1 MIKRSKKYLAVLLA
15 GAVALSNITG
25 SIQVSAKIITPEVQE
40 YEIYPV
46 PQHSEY
52 KETRFNIGDNV
63 NVIFES
69 GVDVYT
75 RNRLTE
81 ILKNHNI
88 TFQVSDEIV
97 GGKTN
102 VLIGI
107 NDSGELV
114 DNYFNEEVPHEEAF
128 FDEKTDAHLVY
139 SNDGVIGVLGEDAD
153 SAFYGVTT
161 LKHVFNQLD
170 NNEIKE
176 FRIDDYADVAYRGF
190 IEGYYGNPWSNE
202 DRADLMSYG
211 GDYKL
216 NQYIFAPK
224 DDPYHNSKWRELYPE
239 EKLEGIKEL
248 AAAGEAS
255 KTRYVYALHPF
266 MNNAIRF
273 DSDENYQNDLNIIK
287 AKFTQL
293 LEVGVRQFGILAD
306 DAGVPPQGPSSY
318 VRLLNDLTEW
328 LREQQETYP
337 DLKDDIIFCPNDYMG
352 SGSSQQL
359 REINK
364 VGDNVS
370 IVMTGGRIWGE
381 VSQDFATSF
390 KNNIAS
396 EGYEGRAPYFWINW
410 PCSDNS
416 KKHLIMGGNDTFLH
430 PGVEPESVKGIVLN
444 PMQQAEANKSAL
456 FAVAD
461 YSWNIWDNKDQA
473 DQNWQDSFKYM
484 DHGTAEE
491 TESSTALREIS
502 KHMIN
507 QNMDGRVTALQESV
521 ELAPKLNAF
530 KEKYESGV
538 SIKEDAEELIQEFTK
553 LKESAAYYK
562 ENPGNTRTR
571 DQIIYWLNCWEDTA
585 NAAIN
590 YLKSAISV
598 EEGNKD
604 EIWTYYSEA
613 QAAFEKSKTYGFHYV
628 DHTEYAEVGVQHIV
642 PFIKFMGESLSGI
655 VGSIVNPDK
664 LITTFITNRTDSPTG
679 NTSNVFDNNAAT
691 EIIYKS
697 PNIIE
702 EGTFV
707 GVKYNKKIKV
717 NNIEFLMGANSNLND
732 TMAKAKIQ
740 YTEDGETWVDLN
752 DEIYTL
758 PKELRIDNLDLE
770 VQGIR
775 LIATEAK
782 QNTWLGVRDISIN
795 KTVLKEEVYQ
805 VTASIS
811 ENVGIRGGSLN
822 NIVDGNEQ
830 SYVHLAK
837 NPYINPDR
845 DTTPADSWVQVDLG
859 EVKEI
864 GEIKFIQASGDKI
877 DEAELEYTVNGEDW
891 ISLGAYSKQTEITKN
906 CSGSGIRAKA
916 VRIRNKATTPRWWQ
930 VYEFTVKA
938 PSKLDNESPIN
949 TSVIK
954 TPEWSIYNNG
964 NEGNLTDGNDS
975 SSIWYVTHKPGDI
988 TRVGDYIGLDLGR
1001 VINVGKVH
1009 LVVGAGDGDKW
1020 TKYKLEYSTNNT
1032 DWTTFKE
1039 YDGIASGKD
1048 IIDEDFEGI
1057 EARYVRITNMKEE
1070 HKWVKFSEIKVEPCR
1085 SLPSTDYIY
1094 TNTNNEIKS
1103 VYSSE
1108 ELTKLVAKENITL
1121 NEGEYIGIKLD
1132 RIKDLKEID
1141 LEVSNMEGLTLQT
1154 SLNGVEWNNV
1164 TNESTLEDARYIRV
1178 ISDKTITFDL
1188 NKFEVTSNEVYEPS
1202 LVSAYAGTYGNNV
1215 AKLAFDGNLNT
1226 YAQFNAVP
1234 RKGNTIVYDLGQTI
1248 NVNNL
1253 KYLVLDTEKDHIRD
1267 AKIQLSLDGKEW
1279 TDAIIIGDG
1288 QQNTGDADVKPQDNG
1303 YIHGSLS
1310 NGKVP
1315 ISHAYM
1321 DSGEINVSAR
1331 YLRVEFTANYDH
1343 RWTVIN
1349 EFLINDGE
1357 YIPTVND
1364 PTFISDPIELK
1375 GFTPSNIIDGDLTTF
1390 YKPNTKDGEIQSGSL
1405 TYRLSENTDVKKI
1418 NIVQSGSS
1426 ISNAKVMVRT
1436 GYNEAGE
1443 AIWNQ
1448 IGTLNKSLNEI
1459 VNTKYDNIFEI
1470 KIEWKGTA
1478 PTIYELITLNDYEVP
1493 NVSDLEKLITSSNY
1507 AKEDYTSNSWNV
1519 YNDALELA
1527 KNIVE
1532 NLGGA
1537 SQEEVNNAKEN
1548 LINAITGL
1556 VNVSELN
1563 KVITKANDIINGNL
1577 QYTEETLNI
1586 LKEAIAKGT
1595 TVIENDAATTEEV
1608 NAAVELIEKSI
1619 DGLIEKEEE
1628 SNVANKHL
1636 QIAVEEAFKITDEEL
1651 SKVVPAVVEEFKAAL
1666 EEAQAILANKEAT
1679 QEEVN
1684 KSFDRL
1690 SKAMQMLSFEKGNKE
1705 YLIELVERIN
1715 SLNSNDYIV
1724 STWDK
1729 LQVVLLNVNNVIA
1742 DENAM
1747 EEEVS
1752 KTYNEL
1758 LRAFLELRLKPSK
1771 DKLQDLINKA
1781 DSLDSSKYTKES
1793 WSVLESNLKLAKAV
1807 VENENSTEK
1816 EISEVTKALE
1826 GAIDGLIIANAE
1838 NNNSNNGESNNDS
1851 NNNNGGNANNGNSNS
1866 NNSGK
1871 GNSNLP
1877 KTGGTSSVA
1886 VSLFGLLTVGIG
1898 SFLRR
1903 KNK

>member
-15 GAVALSNITG
+15 GAIALSNITG
-25 SIQVSAKIITPEVQE
+25 SIQVSAKIITPGVQE

-52 KETRFNIGDNV
+52 KESSFSVGDNV

-69 GVDVYT
+69 GVDIYT

-81 ILKNHNI
+81 ILKNQNI
-88 TFQVSDEIV
+88 TFQVSNDMVE
-97 GGKTN
+97 GKTN

-114 DNYFNEEVPHEEAF
+114 DNYFNSEVPHEETF

-202 DRADLMSYG
+202 DRAALMTYG

-239 EKLEGIKEL
+239 EKLEGIKKL

-273 DSDENYQNDLNIIK
+273 DTDENYQEDLNIIK

-293 LEVGVRQFGILAD
+293 LESGVRQFGILAD
-306 DAGVPPQGPSSY
+306 DASVPPQGASSY

-328 LREQQETYP
+328 LREQQKTYT

-352 SGSSQQL
+352 SGASEQL
-359 REINK
+359 KEVNK
-364 VGDNVS
+364 AGDNVS

-381 VSQDFATSF
+381 VSQEFATNF

-430 PGVEPESVKGIVLN
+430 PGVQAESVKGIVLN

-461 YSWNIWDNKDQA
+461 YSWNIWDNKEQA
-473 DQNWQDSFKYM
+473 NQNWQDSFKYM

-507 QNMDGRVTALQESV
+507 QNMDSRVTALQESV

-530 KEKYESGV
+530 KEKYESGAN
-538 SIKEDAEELIQEFTK
+538 IKEDAEELIQEFTK
-553 LKESAAYYK
+553 LREAAAYYK

-571 DQIIYWLNCWEDTA
+571 DQIIYWLNCWEDTT

-590 YLKSAISV
+590 YLKSAIAV
-598 EEGNKD
+598 EEGNKE
-604 EIWTYYSEA
+604 EIWNCYSEA
-613 QAAFEKSKTYGFHYV
+613 QAAFEQSKTYGFHYV

-642 PFIKFMGESLSGI
+642 PFIKFMGESLSG
-655 VGSIVNPDK
+655 VVSSIVNPNK
-664 LITTFITNRTDSPTG
+664 VITTFITNRKDSPTG
-679 NTSNVFDNNAAT
+679 NTTNAFDNNAAT
-691 EIIYKS
+691 EIVYKS
-697 PNIIE
+697 PNKIE

-707 GVKYNKKIKV
+707 GVKYNKKVKV
-717 NNIEFLMGANSNLND
+717 NTIEFLMGAKANLND

-740 YTEDGETWVDLN
+740 YTEDGKTWVDLN
-752 DEIYTL
+752 DEIYTS
-758 PKELRIDNLDLE
+758 PQEIRVDNLDLE

-782 QNTWLGVRDISIN
+782 ENTWLGVRDISVN
-795 KTVLKEEVYQ
+795 KT
-805 VTASIS
+805 AS
-811 ENVGIRGGSLN
+811 
-822 NIVDGNEQ
+822 Q
-830 SYVHLAK
+830 
-837 NPYINPDR
+837 
-845 DTTPADSWVQVDLG
+845 
-859 EVKEI
+859 
-864 GEIKFIQASGDKI
+864 
-877 DEAELEYTVNGEDW
+877 DE
-891 ISLGAYSKQTEITKN
+891 
-906 CSGSGIRAKA
+906 
-916 VRIRNKATTPRWWQ
+916 
-930 VYEFTVKA
+930 
-938 PSKLDNESPIN
+938 IN
-949 TSVIK
+949 TTIIK

-964 NEGNLTDGNDS
+964 NEANLTDGNDS

-988 TRVGDYIGLDLGR
+988 TRVGDYVGVDLGK

-1009 LVVGAGDGDKW
+1009 LAVGAGDGDKW
-1020 TKYKLEYSTNNT
+1020 TKYKLEYSSDNIN
-1032 DWTTFKE
+1032 WTTFKE
-1039 YDGIASGKD
+1039 YEGTDNGKD
-1048 IIDEDFEGI
+1048 IIDEDFAGI

-1070 HKWVKFSEIKVEPCR
+1070 HKWVKFSEIKVEPCK
-1085 SLPSTDYIY
+1085 SLPSTDNIY
-1094 TNTNNEIKS
+1094 TNTNNDIKS
-1103 VYSSE
+1103 VYESDA
-1108 ELTKLVAKENITL
+1108 LTKLVAKENITL

-1132 RIKDLKEID
+1132 RIKDLKDID
-1141 LEVSNMEGLTLQT
+1141 LDVSNMEGLTLQT
-1154 SLNGVEWNNV
+1154 SLNGMEWINV
-1164 TNESTLEDARYIRV
+1164 TKKSTLEDARYIR
-1178 ISDKTITFDL
+1178 IIADKTIIFNL
-1188 NKFEVTSNEVYEPS
+1188 NKLEVTSNEVYEPS
-1202 LVSAYAGTYGNNV
+1202 LVSAYAGTYGDNV

-1248 NVNNL
+1248 DVNNL

-1279 TDAIIIGDG
+1279 TDAIVIGDG
-1288 QQNTGDADVKPQDNG
+1288 KKDEGGADAKPQDNG

-1321 DSGEINVSAR
+1321 DSGKINVSAR
-1331 YLRVEFTANYDH
+1331 YLRVEFTADYDH

-1364 PTFISDPIELK
+1364 PTFISDPIEIK
-1375 GFTPSNIIDGDLTTF
+1375 GFSPLNIMDGDLTTF
-1390 YKPNTKDGEIQSGSL
+1390 YKPNTKDGEIKSGSL

-1436 GYNEAGE
+1436 GYNKDGE
-1443 AIWNQ
+1443 PIWNQ
-1448 IGTLNKSLNEI
+1448 IGELNKSLNEI

-1470 KIEWKGTA
+1470 KIEWEGTA

-1493 NVSDLEKLITSSNY
+1493 NISELEELIASSNY
-1507 AKEDYTSNSWNV
+1507 AKDDYTANSWNV
-1519 YNDALELA
+1519 YNEALESA
-1527 KNIVE
+1527 KNIIE
-1532 NLGGA
+1532 NIDGT
-1537 SQEEVNNAKEN
+1537 SQEDINNAKEN

-1556 VNVSELN
+1556 VNISELN
-1563 KVITKANDIINGNL
+1563 KVIANANDIINGGV
-1577 QYTEETLNI
+1577 QYTEETLNV
-1586 LKEAIAKGT
+1586 LKEAIANGT
-1595 TVIENDAATTEEV
+1595 KLLENDAATTEEV
-1608 NAAVELIEKSI
+1608 KAAVEAIEKSI
-1619 DGLIEKEEE
+1619 DGLIEDE
-1628 SNVANKHL
+1628 SNLSNKHL
-1636 QIAVEEAFKITDEEL
+1636 QIAVEEALKITDEEL
-1651 SKVVPAVVEEFKAAL
+1651 SNIAPAVVEEFKAAL

-1690 SKAMQMLSFEKGNKE
+1690 SKVMQMLSFEKGNKE
-1705 YLIELVERIN
+1705 YLIQLVERIN

-1729 LQVVLLNVNNVIA
+1729 LQVVLLKANNVIA
-1742 DENAM
+1742 DQNAM

-1752 KTYNEL
+1752 KTYDEL

-1781 DSLDSSKYTKES
+1781 ESLDSSKYTKES
-1793 WSVLESNLKLAKAV
+1793 WSVLERKLKVAKDVLAD
-1807 VENENSTEK
+1807 ENSTEK
-1816 EISEVTKALE
+1816 EISEAAKGLE
-1826 GAIDGLIIANAE
+1826 DAIDGLVIADAG
-1838 NNNSNNGESNNDS
+1838 NNNSNNGESNSGSS
-1851 NNNNGGNANNGNSNS
+1851 NNNGNYNT

-1871 GNSNLP
+1871 DNSKLP
-1877 KTGGTSSVA
+1877 KTGGSSSVV
-1886 VSLFGLLTVGIG
+1886 VSLLGLVTVGIG

>member
-15 GAVALSNITG
+15 GAIALSNITG
-25 SIQVSAKIITPEVQE
+25 SIQVSAKIITTGVQE

-52 KETRFNIGDNV
+52 KESSFSVGDNV

-69 GVDVYT
+69 GVDIYT

-81 ILKNHNI
+81 ILKNQNI
-88 TFQVSDEIV
+88 TFQVSNDMVE
-97 GGKTN
+97 GKTN

-114 DNYFNEEVPHEEAF
+114 DNYFNSEVPHEETF

-202 DRADLMSYG
+202 DRAALMTYG

-239 EKLEGIKEL
+239 EKLEGIKKL

-273 DSDENYQNDLNIIK
+273 DTDENYQEDLNIIK

-293 LEVGVRQFGILAD
+293 LESGVRQFGILAD
-306 DAGVPPQGPSSY
+306 DASVPPQGASSY

-328 LREQQETYP
+328 LREQQKTYT

-352 SGSSQQL
+352 SGASEQL
-359 REINK
+359 KEINK
-364 VGDNVS
+364 AGDNVS

-381 VSQDFATSF
+381 VSQEFATNF

-396 EGYEGRAPYFWINW
+396 EGYEGREPYFWINW

-430 PGVEPESVKGIVLN
+430 PGVQPESVKGIVLN

-461 YSWNIWDNKDQA
+461 YSWNIWENKDRA
-473 DQNWQDSFKYM
+473 NQNWQDSFKYM

-507 QNMDGRVTALQESV
+507 QDMDSRVTALQESV

-530 KEKYESGV
+530 KEKYESGAN
-538 SIKEDAEELIQEFTK
+538 IKEDAEELIQEFTK
-553 LKESAAYYK
+553 LKEAAAYYK

-571 DQIIYWLNCWEDTA
+571 DQIIYWLNCWEDTT

-590 YLKSAISV
+590 YLKSAIAV
-598 EEGNKD
+598 EEGNKE
-604 EIWTYYSEA
+604 EIWNCYSEA
-613 QAAFEKSKTYGFHYV
+613 QAAFEQSKTYGFHYV

-642 PFIKFMGESLSGI
+642 PFIKFMGESLSG
-655 VGSIVNPDK
+655 VVSSIVNPNK
-664 LITTFITNRTDSPTG
+664 VITTFITNRKDSPTG
-679 NTSNVFDNNAAT
+679 NTTNAFDNNAAT
-691 EIIYKS
+691 EIVYKS
-697 PNIIE
+697 PNKIE

-707 GVKYNKKIKV
+707 GVKYNKKVKV
-717 NNIEFLMGANSNLND
+717 NTIEFLMGAKANLND

-740 YTEDGETWVDLN
+740 YTEDGKTWVDLN
-752 DEIYTL
+752 DEIYTS
-758 PKELRIDNLDLE
+758 PQEIRVDNLDLE

-782 QNTWLGVRDISIN
+782 ENTWLGVRDISVN
-795 KTVLKEEVYQ
+795 KT
-805 VTASIS
+805 ASKD
-811 ENVGIRGGSLN
+811 E
-822 NIVDGNEQ
+822 
-830 SYVHLAK
+830 
-837 NPYINPDR
+837 INP
-845 DTTPADSWVQVDLG
+845 T
-859 EVKEI
+859 
-864 GEIKFIQASGDKI
+864 
-877 DEAELEYTVNGEDW
+877 
-891 ISLGAYSKQTEITKN
+891 
-906 CSGSGIRAKA
+906 
-916 VRIRNKATTPRWWQ
+916 
-930 VYEFTVKA
+930 
-938 PSKLDNESPIN
+938 
-949 TSVIK
+949 VIK

-964 NEGNLTDGNDS
+964 NEANLTDGNDS

-988 TRVGDYIGLDLGR
+988 TRVGDYVGVDLGK

-1009 LVVGAGDGDKW
+1009 LAVGAGDGDKW
-1020 TKYKLEYSTNNT
+1020 TKYKLEYSSDNIN
-1032 DWTTFKE
+1032 WTTFKE
-1039 YDGIASGKD
+1039 YEGTASGKD
-1048 IIDEDFEGI
+1048 VIDEDFEGI

-1070 HKWVKFSEIKVEPCR
+1070 HKWVKFSEIKVEPCK
-1085 SLPSTDYIY
+1085 SLPSTDNIY
-1094 TNTNNEIKS
+1094 TNTNNDIKS
-1103 VYSSE
+1103 VYESDA
-1108 ELTKLVAKENITL
+1108 LTKLVAKENITL

-1132 RIKDLKEID
+1132 RIKDLKDID
-1141 LEVSNMEGLTLQT
+1141 LDVSNMEGLTLQT
-1154 SLNGVEWNNV
+1154 SLNGMEWINV
-1164 TNESTLEDARYIRV
+1164 TKKFTLEDARYIR
-1178 ISDKTITFDL
+1178 IIADKTITFNL
-1188 NKFEVTSNEVYEPS
+1188 NKLEVTSNEVYEPS
-1202 LVSAYAGTYGNNV
+1202 LVSAYAGTYGDNV

-1248 NVNNL
+1248 DVNNL

-1279 TDAIIIGDG
+1279 TDAIVIGDG
-1288 QQNTGDADVKPQDNG
+1288 KKDEGGADAKPQDNG

-1321 DSGEINVSAR
+1321 DSGKINVSAR
-1331 YLRVEFTANYDH
+1331 YLRVEFTADYDH

-1364 PTFISDPIELK
+1364 PTFISDPIEIK
-1375 GFTPSNIIDGDLTTF
+1375 GFSPLNIMDGDLTTF
-1390 YKPNTKDGEIQSGSL
+1390 YKPNTKDGEIKSGSL

-1436 GYNEAGE
+1436 GYNKDGE
-1443 AIWNQ
+1443 PIWNQ
-1448 IGTLNKSLNEI
+1448 IGELNKSLNEI

-1470 KIEWKGTA
+1470 KIEWEGTA

-1493 NVSDLEKLITSSNY
+1493 NISELEELIASSNY
-1507 AKEDYTSNSWNV
+1507 AKDDYTANSWNV
-1519 YNDALELA
+1519 YNEALESA
-1527 KNIVE
+1527 KNIIE
-1532 NLGGA
+1532 NIDGT
-1537 SQEEVNNAKEN
+1537 SQEDINNAKEN

-1556 VNVSELN
+1556 VNISELN
-1563 KVITKANDIINGNL
+1563 KVIANANDIINGGV
-1577 QYTEETLNI
+1577 QYTEETLNV
-1586 LKEAIAKGT
+1586 LKKAIANGT
-1595 TVIENDAATTEEV
+1595 KLLENDAATTEEV
-1608 NAAVELIEKSI
+1608 KAAVEAIEKSI
-1619 DGLIEKEEE
+1619 DGLIEEE
-1628 SNVANKHL
+1628 SNLSNKHL
-1636 QIAVEEAFKITDEEL
+1636 QIAVEEALKITDEEL
-1651 SKVVPAVVEEFKAAL
+1651 SNITPAVVEEFKAAL

-1690 SKAMQMLSFEKGNKE
+1690 SKVMQMLSFEKGNKE
-1705 YLIELVERIN
+1705 YLIQLVERIN
-1715 SLNSNDYIV
+1715 SLNSNDYSV
-1724 STWDK
+1724 LTWDK
-1729 LQVVLLNVNNVIA
+1729 LQVVLLKANNVIA
-1742 DENAM
+1742 DQNAM

-1752 KTYNEL
+1752 KTYDEL

-1781 DSLDSSKYTKES
+1781 ESLDSSKYTKES
-1793 WSVLESNLKLAKAV
+1793 WSVLERKLKVAKDVLAD
-1807 VENENSTEK
+1807 ENSTEK
-1816 EISEVTKALE
+1816 EISEAAKGLE
-1826 GAIDGLIIANAE
+1826 DAIDGLVIADAG
-1838 NNNSNNGESNNDS
+1838 NNNSNNGESNSGSS
-1851 NNNNGGNANNGNSNS
+1851 NNNGNYNT

-1871 GNSNLP
+1871 DNSKLP
-1877 KTGGTSSVA
+1877 KTGGSSSVV
-1886 VSLFGLLTVGIG
+1886 VSLLGLVTVGIG

>member
-15 GAVALSNITG
+15 GAIALSNITG
-25 SIQVSAKIITPEVQE
+25 SIQVSAKIITSGVQE

-52 KETRFNIGDNV
+52 KESSFSVGDNV

-69 GVDVYT
+69 GVDIYT

-81 ILKNHNI
+81 ILKNQNI
-88 TFQVSDEIV
+88 TFQVSDDMVE
-97 GGKTN
+97 GKTN

-114 DNYFNEEVPHEEAF
+114 DNYFNSEVPHEETF

-202 DRADLMSYG
+202 DRAALMTYG

-239 EKLEGIKEL
+239 EKLEGIKKL
-248 AAAGEAS
+248 AAAGEES

-273 DSDENYQNDLNIIK
+273 DTDENYQEDLNIIK

-293 LEVGVRQFGILAD
+293 LESGVRQFGILAD
-306 DAGVPPQGPSSY
+306 DASVPPQGASSY

-328 LREQQETYP
+328 LREQQKTYT

-352 SGSSQQL
+352 SGASEQL
-359 REINK
+359 KEINK
-364 VGDNVS
+364 AGDNVS

-381 VSQDFATSF
+381 VSQEFATNF

-396 EGYEGRAPYFWINW
+396 EGYEGREPYFWINW

-430 PGVEPESVKGIVLN
+430 PGVQPESVKGIVLN

-461 YSWNIWDNKDQA
+461 YSWNIWENKDQA
-473 DQNWQDSFKYM
+473 NQNWQDSFKYM

-507 QNMDGRVTALQESV
+507 QNMDSRVTALQESV

-530 KEKYESGV
+530 KEKYESGAN
-538 SIKEDAEELIQEFTK
+538 IKEDAEELIQEFTK
-553 LKESAAYYK
+553 LKEAAAYYK

-571 DQIIYWLNCWEDTA
+571 DQIIYWLNCWEDTT

-590 YLKSAISV
+590 YLKSAIAV
-598 EEGNKD
+598 EEGNKE
-604 EIWTYYSEA
+604 EIWNCYSEA
-613 QAAFEKSKTYGFHYV
+613 QAAFEQSKTYGFHYV

-642 PFIKFMGESLSGI
+642 PFIKFMGESLSG
-655 VGSIVNPDK
+655 VVSSIVNPNK
-664 LITTFITNRTDSPTG
+664 VITTFITNRKDSPTG
-679 NTSNVFDNNAAT
+679 NTTNAFDNNAAT
-691 EIIYKS
+691 EIVYKS
-697 PNIIE
+697 PNKIE

-707 GVKYNKKIKV
+707 GVKYNKKVKV
-717 NNIEFLMGANSNLND
+717 NTIEFLMGAKANLND

-740 YTEDGETWVDLN
+740 YTEDGKTWVDLN
-752 DEIYTL
+752 DEIYTS
-758 PKELRIDNLDLE
+758 PQEIRVDNLDLE

-782 QNTWLGVRDISIN
+782 ENTWLGVRDISVN
-795 KTVLKEEVYQ
+795 KT
-805 VTASIS
+805 AS
-811 ENVGIRGGSLN
+811 
-822 NIVDGNEQ
+822 Q
-830 SYVHLAK
+830 
-837 NPYINPDR
+837 
-845 DTTPADSWVQVDLG
+845 
-859 EVKEI
+859 
-864 GEIKFIQASGDKI
+864 
-877 DEAELEYTVNGEDW
+877 DE
-891 ISLGAYSKQTEITKN
+891 
-906 CSGSGIRAKA
+906 
-916 VRIRNKATTPRWWQ
+916 
-930 VYEFTVKA
+930 
-938 PSKLDNESPIN
+938 IN
-949 TSVIK
+949 TTIIK

-964 NEGNLTDGNDS
+964 NEANLTDGNDS

-988 TRVGDYIGLDLGR
+988 TRVGDYVGVDLGK

-1009 LVVGAGDGDKW
+1009 LAVGAGDGDKW
-1020 TKYKLEYSTNNT
+1020 TKYKLEYSSDNIN
-1032 DWTTFKE
+1032 WTTFKE
-1039 YDGIASGKD
+1039 YEGTASGKD
-1048 IIDEDFEGI
+1048 VIDEDFEGI

-1070 HKWVKFSEIKVEPCR
+1070 HKWVKFSEIKVEPCK
-1085 SLPSTDYIY
+1085 SLPSTDNIY
-1094 TNTNNEIKS
+1094 TNTNNDIKS
-1103 VYSSE
+1103 VYESDA
-1108 ELTKLVAKENITL
+1108 LTKLVAKENITL

-1132 RIKDLKEID
+1132 RIKDLKDID
-1141 LEVSNMEGLTLQT
+1141 LDVSNMEGLTLQT
-1154 SLNGVEWNNV
+1154 SLNGMEWINV
-1164 TNESTLEDARYIRV
+1164 TKKSTLEDARYIR
-1178 ISDKTITFDL
+1178 IIADKTIIFNL
-1188 NKFEVTSNEVYEPS
+1188 NRLEVTSNEVYEPS
-1202 LVSAYAGTYGNNV
+1202 LVSAYAGTYGDNV

-1248 NVNNL
+1248 DVNNL

-1279 TDAIIIGDG
+1279 TDAIVIGDG
-1288 QQNTGDADVKPQDNG
+1288 KKDEGGADAKPQDNG

-1321 DSGEINVSAR
+1321 DSGKINVSAR
-1331 YLRVEFTANYDH
+1331 YLRVEFTADYDH

-1364 PTFISDPIELK
+1364 PTFISDPIEIK
-1375 GFTPSNIIDGDLTTF
+1375 GFSPLNIMDGDLTTF
-1390 YKPNTKDGEIQSGSL
+1390 YKPNTKDGEIKSGSL

-1436 GYNEAGE
+1436 GYNKDGE
-1443 AIWNQ
+1443 PIWNQ
-1448 IGTLNKSLNEI
+1448 IGELNKSLNEI

-1470 KIEWKGTA
+1470 KIEWEGTA
-1478 PTIYELITLNDYEVP
+1478 PTIYELITLNDYEAP
-1493 NVSDLEKLITSSNY
+1493 NISELEELIASSNY
-1507 AKEDYTSNSWNV
+1507 AKDDYTANSWNV
-1519 YNDALELA
+1519 YNEALESA
-1527 KNIVE
+1527 KNIIE
-1532 NLGGA
+1532 NIDGT
-1537 SQEEVNNAKEN
+1537 SQEDINNAKEN

-1556 VNVSELN
+1556 VNISELN
-1563 KVITKANDIINGNL
+1563 KVIANANDIINGGV
-1577 QYTEETLNI
+1577 QYTEETLNV
-1586 LKEAIAKGT
+1586 LKEAIANGT
-1595 TVIENDAATTEEV
+1595 KLLENDAATTEEV
-1608 NAAVELIEKSI
+1608 KAAVEAIEKSI
-1619 DGLIEKEEE
+1619 DGLIEDE
-1628 SNVANKHL
+1628 SNLSNKHL
-1636 QIAVEEAFKITDEEL
+1636 QIAVEEALKITDEEL
-1651 SKVVPAVVEEFKAAL
+1651 SNITPAVVEEFKAAL

-1690 SKAMQMLSFEKGNKE
+1690 SKVMQMLSFEKGNKE
-1705 YLIELVERIN
+1705 YLIQLVERIN

-1729 LQVVLLNVNNVIA
+1729 LQVVLLKANNVIA
-1742 DENAM
+1742 DQNAM

-1752 KTYNEL
+1752 KTYDEL

-1781 DSLDSSKYTKES
+1781 ESLDSSKYTKES
-1793 WSVLESNLKLAKAV
+1793 WSVLERKLKVAKDVLAD
-1807 VENENSTEK
+1807 ENSTEK
-1816 EISEVTKALE
+1816 EISEAAKGLE
-1826 GAIDGLIIANAE
+1826 DAIDGLVIADAG
-1838 NNNSNNGESNNDS
+1838 NNNSNNGESNSGSS
-1851 NNNNGGNANNGNSNS
+1851 NNNGNYNT

-1871 GNSNLP
+1871 DNSKLP
-1877 KTGGTSSVA
+1877 KTGGSSSVV
-1886 VSLFGLLTVGIG
+1886 VSLLGLVTVGIG

-1903 KNK
+1903 KK

>member
-15 GAVALSNITG
+15 GAIALSNITG
-25 SIQVSAKIITPEVQE
+25 SIQVSAKIITPGVQE

-46 PQHSEY
+46 PQKSEY
-52 KETRFNIGDNV
+52 KEGSFSVGDNV

-81 ILKNHNI
+81 ILKNQNI
-88 TFQVSDEIV
+88 TFQVSDDMVE
-97 GGKTN
+97 GKTN

-114 DNYFNEEVPHEEAF
+114 DNYFNSEVPHEEAF

-176 FRIDDYADVAYRGF
+176 FRIDDYANVAYRGF

-202 DRADLMSYG
+202 DRAALMTYG

-239 EKLEGIKEL
+239 EKLEGIKKL

-273 DSDENYQNDLNIIK
+273 DSDENYQKDLNIIK
-287 AKFTQL
+287 DKFTQL
-293 LEVGVRQFGILAD
+293 LKAGVRQFGILAD
-306 DAGVPPQGPSSY
+306 DASVPPQGASSY
-318 VRLLNDLTEW
+318 VKLLNDLTDW
-328 LREQQETYP
+328 LREQQKTYP

-352 SGSSQQL
+352 SGASEQL
-359 REINK
+359 KEVNK
-364 VGDNVS
+364 AGDNVS

-381 VSQDFATSF
+381 VSQEFATNF

-396 EGYEGRAPYFWINW
+396 EGYEGREPYFWINW

-430 PGVEPESVKGIVLN
+430 PGVQPESVKGIVLN

-461 YSWNIWDNKDQA
+461 YSWNIWENKDQA
-473 DQNWQDSFKYM
+473 NQNWQDSFKYM

-507 QNMDGRVTALQESV
+507 QNMDSRVTALQESV

-530 KEKYESGV
+530 KEKYESGAN
-538 SIKEDAEELIQEFTK
+538 IKEDAEALIQEFTK
-553 LKESAAYYK
+553 LKEAAAYYK

-571 DQIIYWLNCWEDTA
+571 DQIIYWLNCWEDTTD
-585 NAAIN
+585 AAIN
-590 YLKSAISV
+590 YLKSAIAV
-598 EEGNKD
+598 EEGNKE
-604 EIWTYYSEA
+604 EIWNCYSEA

-642 PFIKFMGESLSGI
+642 PFIKFMGESLSG
-655 VGSIVNPDK
+655 VVSSIVNPNK
-664 LITTFITNRTDSPTG
+664 VITTFITNRKDSPTG
-679 NTSNVFDNNAAT
+679 NTTNAFDNNAET
-691 EIIYKS
+691 EIVYKT
-697 PNIIE
+697 PNKIE

-707 GVKYNKKIKV
+707 GVKYNKKVKV
-717 NNIEFLMGANSNLND
+717 NTIEFLMGAKANLND

-740 YTEDGETWVDLN
+740 YTEDGKTWVDLN
-752 DEIYTL
+752 DEIYTS
-758 PKELRIDNLDLE
+758 PQEIRVDNLDLE

-782 QNTWLGVRDISIN
+782 ENTWLGVRDISVN
-795 KTVLKEEVYQ
+795 KT
-805 VTASIS
+805 ASKD
-811 ENVGIRGGSLN
+811 E
-822 NIVDGNEQ
+822 
-830 SYVHLAK
+830 
-837 NPYINPDR
+837 INP
-845 DTTPADSWVQVDLG
+845 T
-859 EVKEI
+859 
-864 GEIKFIQASGDKI
+864 
-877 DEAELEYTVNGEDW
+877 
-891 ISLGAYSKQTEITKN
+891 
-906 CSGSGIRAKA
+906 
-916 VRIRNKATTPRWWQ
+916 
-930 VYEFTVKA
+930 
-938 PSKLDNESPIN
+938 
-949 TSVIK
+949 VIK

-964 NEGNLTDGNDS
+964 NEANLIDGNDN

-988 TRVGDYIGLDLGR
+988 TRVGDYVGVDLGK

-1009 LVVGAGDGDKW
+1009 LAVGAGDGDKW
-1020 TKYKLEYSTNNT
+1020 TKYKLEYSSDNTN
-1032 DWTTFKE
+1032 WTTFKE
-1039 YDGIASGKD
+1039 YEGTASGKD
-1048 IIDEDFEGI
+1048 VIDEDFEGI
-1057 EARYVRITNMKEE
+1057 EARYIRITNMKEE
-1070 HKWVKFSEIKVEPCR
+1070 HKWVKFSEIKVEPCK
-1085 SLPSTDYIY
+1085 SLPSTDHIY
-1094 TNTNNEIKS
+1094 TNTNNDIKS
-1103 VYSSE
+1103 VYESDA
-1108 ELTKLVAKENITL
+1108 LTKLVAKENITL

-1132 RIKDLKEID
+1132 RIKDLKGID
-1141 LEVSNMEGLTLQT
+1141 LDVSNMEGLTLQT
-1154 SLNGVEWNNV
+1154 SLNGMEWSNV
-1164 TNESTLEDARYIRV
+1164 TNKSTLEDARYIR
-1178 ISDKTITFDL
+1178 IIADKTITFDL
-1188 NKFEVTSNEVYEPS
+1188 NKLEVTSNEVYEPS
-1202 LVSAYAGTYGNNV
+1202 LVSAYAGTYGDNA

-1248 NVNNL
+1248 DVNNL

-1279 TDAIIIGDG
+1279 TDAIVIGDG
-1288 QQNTGDADVKPQDNG
+1288 KKDEGGADAKPQDNG
-1303 YIHGSLS
+1303 YTHGSLS

-1321 DSGEINVSAR
+1321 DSGKINVSAR
-1331 YLRVEFTANYDH
+1331 YLRVEFTADYDH

-1364 PTFISDPIELK
+1364 PTFISDPIEIK
-1375 GFTPSNIIDGDLTTF
+1375 GFSPLNIMDGDLTTF
-1390 YKPNTKDGEIQSGSL
+1390 YKPNTKDGEIKSGSL

-1426 ISNAKVMVRT
+1426 ISNAKVMART
-1436 GYNEAGE
+1436 GYNEDGE
-1443 AIWNQ
+1443 PIWNQ
-1448 IGTLNKSLNEI
+1448 IGELNKSLNEI

-1470 KIEWKGTA
+1470 KIEWEGTA

-1493 NVSDLEKLITSSNY
+1493 NISELEELIASSNY
-1507 AKEDYTSNSWNV
+1507 AKDDYTAKSWNV
-1519 YNDALELA
+1519 YNEALESA
-1527 KNIVE
+1527 KNIIE
-1532 NLGGA
+1532 NIDGT
-1537 SQEEVNNAKEN
+1537 SQEDINNAKEN

-1556 VNVSELN
+1556 VNISELN
-1563 KVITKANDIINGNL
+1563 KVIANANDIINGGV
-1577 QYTEETLNI
+1577 QYTEETLNV
-1586 LKEAIAKGT
+1586 LKEAIANGT
-1595 TVIENDAATTEEV
+1595 KVLENDAATTEEV
-1608 NAAVELIEKSI
+1608 KAAVESIEKSI
-1619 DGLIEKEEE
+1619 EGLIEEE
-1628 SNVANKHL
+1628 SNLSNKHL
-1636 QIAVEEAFKITDEEL
+1636 QIAVEEALKITDEEL
-1651 SKVVPAVVEEFKAAL
+1651 SNIAPAVVEEFKAAL

-1690 SKAMQMLSFEKGNKE
+1690 SKVMQMLSFEKGNKE
-1705 YLIELVERIN
+1705 YLIQLVERIN

-1729 LQVVLLNVNNVIA
+1729 LQEVLVKANNVIA
-1742 DENAM
+1742 DQNAM

-1752 KTYNEL
+1752 KTYDEL
-1758 LRAFLELRLKPSK
+1758 LKAFLELRLKPSK

-1781 DSLDSSKYTKES
+1781 ESLDSSKYTKES
-1793 WSVLESNLKLAKAV
+1793 WSVLERKLKVAKDVLAD
-1807 VENENSTEK
+1807 ENSTEK
-1816 EISEVTKALE
+1816 EISEAAKGLE
-1826 GAIDGLIIANAE
+1826 DAIDGLVIADAG
-1838 NNNSNNGESNNDS
+1838 NNNSNNGESNSGSS
-1851 NNNNGGNANNGNSNS
+1851 NNNNSGNGNS
-1866 NNSGK
+1866 
-1871 GNSNLP
+1871 LP
-1877 KTGGTSSVA
+1877 KTGGVSSVA
-1886 VSLFGLLTVGIG
+1886 MSLLGLVTVGIG

>member
-15 GAVALSNITG
+15 GAIALSNITG
-25 SIQVSAKIITPEVQE
+25 SIQVSAKIITPGVQE

-52 KETRFNIGDNV
+52 KESSFSVGDNV

-69 GVDVYT
+69 GVDIYT

-81 ILKNHNI
+81 ILKNQNI
-88 TFQVSDEIV
+88 TFQVSNDMVE
-97 GGKTN
+97 GKTN

-114 DNYFNEEVPHEEAF
+114 DNYFNSEVPHEETF

-202 DRADLMSYG
+202 DRAALMTYG

-239 EKLEGIKEL
+239 EKLEGIKKL

-273 DSDENYQNDLNIIK
+273 DTDENYQEDLNIIK

-293 LEVGVRQFGILAD
+293 LESGVRQFGILAD
-306 DAGVPPQGPSSY
+306 DASVPPQGASSY

-328 LREQQETYP
+328 LREQQKTYT

-352 SGSSQQL
+352 SGASEQL
-359 REINK
+359 KEVNK
-364 VGDNVS
+364 AGDNVS

-381 VSQDFATSF
+381 VSQEFATNF

-396 EGYEGRAPYFWINW
+396 EGYEGRAPYFWTNW

-430 PGVEPESVKGIVLN
+430 PGVQAESVKGIVLN

-461 YSWNIWDNKDQA
+461 YSWNIWGNKDQA
-473 DQNWQDSFKYM
+473 NQNWQDSFKYM

-507 QNMDGRVTALQESV
+507 QDMDSRVTALQESV
-521 ELAPKLNAF
+521 ELAPKLNSF
-530 KEKYESGV
+530 KEKYESGAN
-538 SIKEDAEELIQEFTK
+538 IKEDAEELIQEFTK
-553 LKESAAYYK
+553 LKEAAVYYK

-571 DQIIYWLNCWEDTA
+571 DQIIYWLNCWEDTT

-590 YLKSAISV
+590 YLKSAIAV
-598 EEGNKD
+598 EEGNKE
-604 EIWTYYSEA
+604 EIWNCYSEA
-613 QAAFEKSKTYGFHYV
+613 QAAFEQSKTYGFHYV

-642 PFIKFMGESLSGI
+642 PFIKFMGESLSG
-655 VGSIVNPDK
+655 VVSSIVNPNK
-664 LITTFITNRTDSPTG
+664 VITTFITNRKDSPTG
-679 NTSNVFDNNAAT
+679 NTTNAFDNNAAT
-691 EIIYKS
+691 EIVYKS
-697 PNIIE
+697 PNKIE

-707 GVKYNKKIKV
+707 GVKYNKKVKV
-717 NNIEFLMGANSNLND
+717 NTIEFLMGAKANLND

-740 YTEDGETWVDLN
+740 YTEDGKTWVDLN
-752 DEIYTL
+752 GEIYTS
-758 PKELRIDNLDLE
+758 PQEIRVDNLDLE

-782 QNTWLGVRDISIN
+782 ENTWLGVRDISVN
-795 KTVLKEEVYQ
+795 KT
-805 VTASIS
+805 ASQ
-811 ENVGIRGGSLN
+811 
-822 NIVDGNEQ
+822 NE
-830 SYVHLAK
+830 
-837 NPYINPDR
+837 
-845 DTTPADSWVQVDLG
+845 
-859 EVKEI
+859 
-864 GEIKFIQASGDKI
+864 
-877 DEAELEYTVNGEDW
+877 
-891 ISLGAYSKQTEITKN
+891 
-906 CSGSGIRAKA
+906 
-916 VRIRNKATTPRWWQ
+916 
-930 VYEFTVKA
+930 
-938 PSKLDNESPIN
+938 IN
-949 TSVIK
+949 TTIIK

-964 NEGNLTDGNDS
+964 NEANLTDGNDS

-988 TRVGDYIGLDLGR
+988 TRVGDYVGVDLGK

-1009 LVVGAGDGDKW
+1009 LAVGAGDGDKW
-1020 TKYKLEYSTNNT
+1020 TKYKLEYSSDNIN
-1032 DWTTFKE
+1032 WTTFKE
-1039 YDGIASGKD
+1039 YEGTDNGKD

-1085 SLPSTDYIY
+1085 SLPSTDHIY
-1094 TNTNNEIKS
+1094 TNTNNDIKS
-1103 VYSSE
+1103 VYESDA
-1108 ELTKLVAKENITL
+1108 LTKLVTKENITL

-1132 RIKDLKEID
+1132 RIKDLKGID
-1141 LEVSNMEGLTLQT
+1141 LDVSNMEGLTLQT
-1154 SLNGVEWNNV
+1154 SLNGMEWINV
-1164 TNESTLEDARYIRV
+1164 TKKSTLEDARYIR
-1178 ISDKTITFDL
+1178 IIADKTITFNL
-1188 NKFEVTSNEVYEPS
+1188 NKLEVTSNEVYEPS
-1202 LVSAYAGTYGNNV
+1202 LVSAYAGTYGDNV

-1248 NVNNL
+1248 DVNNL

-1279 TDAIIIGDG
+1279 TDAIVIGDG
-1288 QQNTGDADVKPQDNG
+1288 EKDDGGADAKPQDNG

-1321 DSGEINVSAR
+1321 DSGKINVSAR
-1331 YLRVEFTANYDH
+1331 YLRVEFTADYDH

-1364 PTFISDPIELK
+1364 PTFISDPIEIK
-1375 GFTPSNIIDGDLTTF
+1375 GFSPLNIMDGDLTTF
-1390 YKPNTKDGEIQSGSL
+1390 YKPNTKDGEIKSGSL

-1436 GYNEAGE
+1436 GYNKDGE
-1443 AIWNQ
+1443 PIWNQ
-1448 IGTLNKSLNEI
+1448 IGELNKSLNEI

-1470 KIEWKGTA
+1470 KIEWEGTA

-1493 NVSDLEKLITSSNY
+1493 NISELEELIASSNY
-1507 AKEDYTSNSWNV
+1507 AKDDYTANSWNV
-1519 YNDALELA
+1519 YNEALESA
-1527 KNIVE
+1527 KNIIE
-1532 NLGGA
+1532 NIDET
-1537 SQEEVNNAKEN
+1537 SQEDINNAKEN

-1556 VNVSELN
+1556 VNISELN
-1563 KVITKANDIINGNL
+1563 KVIANANDIINGGV
-1577 QYTEETLNI
+1577 QYTEETLNV
-1586 LKEAIAKGT
+1586 LKEAIANGT
-1595 TVIENDAATTEEV
+1595 KLLENDAATTEEV
-1608 NAAVELIEKSI
+1608 KAAVEAIEKSI
-1619 DGLIEKEEE
+1619 DGLIEEDGNV
-1628 SNVANKHL
+1628 SNRHL
-1636 QIAVEEAFKITDEEL
+1636 QIAVEEALKITDEEI
-1651 SKVVPAVVEEFKAAL
+1651 SNITPAVVEEFKAAL

-1690 SKAMQMLSFEKGNKE
+1690 SKVMQMLSFEKGNKE
-1705 YLIELVERIN
+1705 YLIQLVERIN

-1729 LQVVLLNVNNVIA
+1729 LQVVLLKANNVIA
-1742 DENAM
+1742 DQNAM

-1752 KTYNEL
+1752 KTYDEL

-1781 DSLDSSKYTKES
+1781 ESLDSSKYTKES
-1793 WSVLESNLKLAKAV
+1793 WSVLERKLKVAKDVLAD
-1807 VENENSTEK
+1807 ENSTEK
-1816 EISEVTKALE
+1816 EISEAAKGLE
-1826 GAIDGLIIANAE
+1826 DAIDGLVIADAG
-1838 NNNSNNGESNNDS
+1838 NNNSNNGESNSGSS
-1851 NNNNGGNANNGNSNS
+1851 NNNGNYNTNNLGKDNS
-1866 NNSGK
+1866 K
-1871 GNSNLP
+1871 LP
-1877 KTGGTSSVA
+1877 KTGGSSSVV
-1886 VSLFGLLTVGIG
+1886 VSLLGLVTVGIG

-1903 KNK
+1903 KK

>member
-15 GAVALSNITG
+15 GAIALSNITG
-25 SIQVSAKIITPEVQE
+25 SIQVSAKIITPGVQE

-46 PQHSEY
+46 PQKSEY
-52 KETRFNIGDNV
+52 KEGSFSVGDNV

-81 ILKNHNI
+81 ILKNQNI
-88 TFQVSDEIV
+88 TFQVSDDMVE
-97 GGKTN
+97 GKTN

-114 DNYFNEEVPHEEAF
+114 DNYFNSEVPHEEAF

-176 FRIDDYADVAYRGF
+176 FRIDDYANVAYRGF

-202 DRADLMSYG
+202 DRAALMTYG

-239 EKLEGIKEL
+239 EKLEGIKKL

-273 DSDENYQNDLNIIK
+273 DSDENYQKDLNIIK
-287 AKFTQL
+287 DKFTQL
-293 LEVGVRQFGILAD
+293 LKAGVRQFGILAD
-306 DAGVPPQGPSSY
+306 DASVPAQGPSSY
-318 VRLLNDLTEW
+318 VKLLNDLTEW
-328 LREQQETYP
+328 LREQQKTYT

-352 SGSSQQL
+352 SGASEQL
-359 REINK
+359 KEINK
-364 VGDNVS
+364 AGDNVS

-381 VSQDFATSF
+381 VSQEFATNF

-396 EGYEGRAPYFWINW
+396 EGYEGREPYFWINW

-430 PGVEPESVKGIVLN
+430 PGVQPESVKGIVLN

-473 DQNWQDSFKYM
+473 NQNWQDSFKYM

-507 QNMDGRVTALQESV
+507 QNMDSRVTALQESV

-530 KEKYESGV
+530 KEKYESGAN
-538 SIKEDAEELIQEFTK
+538 IKEDAEALIQEFTK
-553 LKESAAYYK
+553 LKEAAAYYK

-571 DQIIYWLNCWEDTA
+571 DQIIYWLNCWEDTTD
-585 NAAIN
+585 AAIN
-590 YLKSAISV
+590 YLKSAIAV
-598 EEGNKD
+598 EEGNKE
-604 EIWTYYSEA
+604 EIWNCYSEA
-613 QAAFEKSKTYGFHYV
+613 QASFEKSKTYGFHYV

-642 PFIKFMGESLSGI
+642 PFIKFMGESLSG
-655 VGSIVNPDK
+655 VVSSIVNPNK
-664 LITTFITNRTDSPTG
+664 VITTFITNRKDSPTG
-679 NTSNVFDNNAAT
+679 NTTNAFDNNAAT
-691 EIIYKS
+691 EIVYKT
-697 PNIIE
+697 PNKID

-707 GVKYNKKIKV
+707 GVKYNKKVKV
-717 NNIEFLMGANSNLND
+717 NTIEFLMGAKANLND

-740 YTEDGETWVDLN
+740 YTEDGKTWVDLN
-752 DEIYTL
+752 DEIYTS
-758 PKELRIDNLDLE
+758 PQEIRVDNLDLE

-782 QNTWLGVRDISIN
+782 ENTWLGVRDISVN
-795 KTVLKEEVYQ
+795 KT
-805 VTASIS
+805 ASKD
-811 ENVGIRGGSLN
+811 E
-822 NIVDGNEQ
+822 
-830 SYVHLAK
+830 
-837 NPYINPDR
+837 INP
-845 DTTPADSWVQVDLG
+845 T
-859 EVKEI
+859 
-864 GEIKFIQASGDKI
+864 
-877 DEAELEYTVNGEDW
+877 
-891 ISLGAYSKQTEITKN
+891 
-906 CSGSGIRAKA
+906 
-916 VRIRNKATTPRWWQ
+916 
-930 VYEFTVKA
+930 
-938 PSKLDNESPIN
+938 
-949 TSVIK
+949 VIK

-964 NEGNLTDGNDS
+964 NEANLIDGNDN
-975 SSIWYVTHKPGDI
+975 SSIWYITHRPGDI
-988 TRVGDYIGLDLGR
+988 TRVGDYVGVDLGK

-1009 LVVGAGDGDKW
+1009 LAVGADGTDKW
-1020 TKYKLEYSTNNT
+1020 TKYKLEYSSDNTN
-1032 DWTTFKE
+1032 WTTFKE
-1039 YDGIASGKD
+1039 YEGAASGKD
-1048 IIDEDFEGI
+1048 VIDEDFEGI

-1070 HKWVKFSEIKVEPCR
+1070 NKWVKFSEIKVEPCK
-1085 SLPSTDYIY
+1085 SLPSTDHIY
-1094 TNTNNEIKS
+1094 TNTNNDIKS
-1103 VYSSE
+1103 VYESDA
-1108 ELTKLVAKENITL
+1108 LTKLVAKENITL

-1132 RIKDLKEID
+1132 RIKDLKDIYLD
-1141 LEVSNMEGLTLQT
+1141 VSNMEGLTLQT
-1154 SLNGVEWNNV
+1154 SLNGMEWSNV
-1164 TNESTLEDARYIRV
+1164 TKKSTLEDARYIR
-1178 ISDKTITFDL
+1178 IIADKTITFDL
-1188 NKFEVTSNEVYEPS
+1188 NKLEVTSNEVYEPS
-1202 LVSAYAGTYGNNV
+1202 LVSAYAGTYGDNV

-1226 YAQFNAVP
+1226 YAQFSAVP

-1248 NVNNL
+1248 DVNNL

-1279 TDAIIIGDG
+1279 TDAIVIGDG
-1288 QQNTGDADVKPQDNG
+1288 KKDEGGADAKPQDNG
-1303 YIHGSLS
+1303 YTHGSLS

-1321 DSGEINVSAR
+1321 DSGKINVSAR
-1331 YLRVEFTANYDH
+1331 YLRVEFTADYDH

-1364 PTFISDPIELK
+1364 PTFISDPIEIK
-1375 GFTPSNIIDGDLTTF
+1375 GFSPLNIMDGDLTTF
-1390 YKPNTKDGEIQSGSL
+1390 YKPNTKDGEIKSGSL

-1426 ISNAKVMVRT
+1426 ISNAKVMART
-1436 GYNEAGE
+1436 GYNEDGE
-1443 AIWNQ
+1443 PIWNQ
-1448 IGTLNKSLNEI
+1448 IGELNKSLNEI

-1470 KIEWKGTA
+1470 KIEWEGTA

-1493 NVSDLEKLITSSNY
+1493 NISELEELIASSNY
-1507 AKEDYTSNSWNV
+1507 AKDDYTAKSWNV
-1519 YNDALELA
+1519 YNEALESA
-1527 KNIVE
+1527 KNIIE
-1532 NLGGA
+1532 NIDGT
-1537 SQEEVNNAKEN
+1537 SQEDINNAKEN

-1556 VNVSELN
+1556 VNISELN
-1563 KVITKANDIINGNL
+1563 KVIANANDIINGGV
-1577 QYTEETLNI
+1577 QYTEETLNV
-1586 LKEAIAKGT
+1586 LKEAIANGT
-1595 TVIENDAATTEEV
+1595 KVLENDAATTEEV
-1608 NAAVELIEKSI
+1608 KAAVESIEKSI
-1619 DGLIEKEEE
+1619 EGLIEEE
-1628 SNVANKHL
+1628 SNLSNKHL
-1636 QIAVEEAFKITDEEL
+1636 QIAVEEALKITDEEL
-1651 SKVVPAVVEEFKAAL
+1651 SNIAPAVVEEFKAAL

-1690 SKAMQMLSFEKGNKE
+1690 SKVMQMLSFEKGNKE
-1705 YLIELVERIN
+1705 YLIQLVERIN

-1729 LQVVLLNVNNVIA
+1729 LQEVLVKANNVIA
-1742 DENAM
+1742 DQNAM

-1752 KTYNEL
+1752 KTYDEL
-1758 LRAFLELRLKPSK
+1758 LKAFLELRLKPSK

-1781 DSLDSSKYTKES
+1781 ESLDSSKYTKES
-1793 WSVLESNLKLAKAV
+1793 WSVLERKLKVAKDVLAD
-1807 VENENSTEK
+1807 ENSTEK
-1816 EISEVTKALE
+1816 EISEAAKGLE
-1826 GAIDGLIIANAE
+1826 DAIDGLVIADAG
-1838 NNNSNNGESNNDS
+1838 NNNSNNGESNSGSS
-1851 NNNNGGNANNGNSNS
+1851 NNNNSGNGNS
-1866 NNSGK
+1866 
-1871 GNSNLP
+1871 LP
-1877 KTGGTSSVA
+1877 KTGGVSSVA
-1886 VSLFGLLTVGIG
+1886 MSLLGLVTVGIG

>member
-15 GAVALSNITG
+15 GAIALSNITG
-25 SIQVSAKIITPEVQE
+25 SIQVSAKIITSGVQE

-52 KETRFNIGDNV
+52 KESSFSVGDNV

-69 GVDVYT
+69 GVDIYT

-81 ILKNHNI
+81 ILKNQNI
-88 TFQVSDEIV
+88 TFQVSDDMVE
-97 GGKTN
+97 GKTN

-114 DNYFNEEVPHEEAF
+114 DNYFNSEVPHEETF

-202 DRADLMSYG
+202 DRAALMTYG

-239 EKLEGIKEL
+239 EKLEGIKKL
-248 AAAGEAS
+248 AAAGEES

-273 DSDENYQNDLNIIK
+273 DTDENYQEDLNIIK

-293 LEVGVRQFGILAD
+293 LESGVRQFGILAD
-306 DAGVPPQGPSSY
+306 DASVPPQGASSY

-328 LREQQETYP
+328 LREQQKTYT

-352 SGSSQQL
+352 SGASEQL
-359 REINK
+359 KEINK
-364 VGDNVS
+364 AGDNVS

-381 VSQDFATSF
+381 VSQEFATNF

-396 EGYEGRAPYFWINW
+396 EGYEGREPYFWINW

-430 PGVEPESVKGIVLN
+430 PGVQPESVKGIVLN

-461 YSWNIWDNKDQA
+461 YSWNIWENKDQA
-473 DQNWQDSFKYM
+473 NQNWQDSFKYM

-507 QNMDGRVTALQESV
+507 QNMDSRVTALQESV

-530 KEKYESGV
+530 KEKYESGAN
-538 SIKEDAEELIQEFTK
+538 IKEDAEELIQEFTK
-553 LKESAAYYK
+553 LKEAAAYYK

-571 DQIIYWLNCWEDTA
+571 NQIIYWLNCWEDTT

-590 YLKSAISV
+590 YLKSAIAV
-598 EEGNKD
+598 EEGNKE
-604 EIWTYYSEA
+604 EIWNCYSEA
-613 QAAFEKSKTYGFHYV
+613 QAAFEQSKTYGFHYV

-642 PFIKFMGESLSGI
+642 PFIKFMGESLSG
-655 VGSIVNPDK
+655 VVSSIVNPNK
-664 LITTFITNRTDSPTG
+664 VITTFITNRKDSPTG
-679 NTSNVFDNNAAT
+679 NTTNAFDNNAAT
-691 EIIYKS
+691 EIVYKS
-697 PNIIE
+697 PNKIE

-707 GVKYNKKIKV
+707 GVKYNKKVKV
-717 NNIEFLMGANSNLND
+717 NTIEFLMGAKANLND

-740 YTEDGETWVDLN
+740 YTEDGKTWVDLN
-752 DEIYTL
+752 DEIYTS
-758 PKELRIDNLDLE
+758 PQEIRVDNLDLE

-782 QNTWLGVRDISIN
+782 ENTWLGVRDISVN
-795 KTVLKEEVYQ
+795 KT
-805 VTASIS
+805 AS
-811 ENVGIRGGSLN
+811 
-822 NIVDGNEQ
+822 Q
-830 SYVHLAK
+830 
-837 NPYINPDR
+837 
-845 DTTPADSWVQVDLG
+845 
-859 EVKEI
+859 
-864 GEIKFIQASGDKI
+864 
-877 DEAELEYTVNGEDW
+877 DE
-891 ISLGAYSKQTEITKN
+891 
-906 CSGSGIRAKA
+906 
-916 VRIRNKATTPRWWQ
+916 
-930 VYEFTVKA
+930 
-938 PSKLDNESPIN
+938 IN
-949 TSVIK
+949 TTIIK

-964 NEGNLTDGNDS
+964 NEANLTDGNDS

-988 TRVGDYIGLDLGR
+988 TRVGDYVGVDLGK

-1009 LVVGAGDGDKW
+1009 LAVGAGDGDKW
-1020 TKYKLEYSTNNT
+1020 TKYKLEYSSDNIN
-1032 DWTTFKE
+1032 WTTFKE
-1039 YDGIASGKD
+1039 YEGTASGKD
-1048 IIDEDFEGI
+1048 VIDEDFEGI

-1070 HKWVKFSEIKVEPCR
+1070 HKWVKFSEIKVEPCK
-1085 SLPSTDYIY
+1085 SLPSTDNIY
-1094 TNTNNEIKS
+1094 TNTNNDIKS
-1103 VYSSE
+1103 VYESDA
-1108 ELTKLVAKENITL
+1108 LTKLVAKENITL

-1132 RIKDLKEID
+1132 RIKDLKDID
-1141 LEVSNMEGLTLQT
+1141 LDVSNMEGLTLQT
-1154 SLNGVEWNNV
+1154 SLNGMEWINV
-1164 TNESTLEDARYIRV
+1164 TKKSTLEDARYIR
-1178 ISDKTITFDL
+1178 IIADKTIIFNL
-1188 NKFEVTSNEVYEPS
+1188 NRLEVTSNEVYEPS
-1202 LVSAYAGTYGNNV
+1202 LVSAYAGTYGDNV

-1248 NVNNL
+1248 DVNNL

-1279 TDAIIIGDG
+1279 TDAIVIGDG
-1288 QQNTGDADVKPQDNG
+1288 KKDEGGADAKPQDNG

-1321 DSGEINVSAR
+1321 DSGKINVSAR
-1331 YLRVEFTANYDH
+1331 YLRVEFTADYDH

-1364 PTFISDPIELK
+1364 PTFISDPIEIK
-1375 GFTPSNIIDGDLTTF
+1375 GFSPLNIMDGDLTTF
-1390 YKPNTKDGEIQSGSL
+1390 YKPNTKDGEIKSGSL

-1436 GYNEAGE
+1436 GYNKDGE
-1443 AIWNQ
+1443 PIWNQ
-1448 IGTLNKSLNEI
+1448 IGELNKSLNEI

-1470 KIEWKGTA
+1470 KIEWEGTA
-1478 PTIYELITLNDYEVP
+1478 PTIYELITLNDYEAP
-1493 NVSDLEKLITSSNY
+1493 NISELEELIASSNY
-1507 AKEDYTSNSWNV
+1507 AKDDYTANSWNV
-1519 YNDALELA
+1519 YNEALESA
-1527 KNIVE
+1527 KNIIE
-1532 NLGGA
+1532 NIDGT
-1537 SQEEVNNAKEN
+1537 SQEDINNAKEN

-1556 VNVSELN
+1556 VNISELN
-1563 KVITKANDIINGNL
+1563 KVIANANDIINGGV
-1577 QYTEETLNI
+1577 QYTEETLNV
-1586 LKEAIAKGT
+1586 LKEAIANGT
-1595 TVIENDAATTEEV
+1595 KLLENDAATTEEV
-1608 NAAVELIEKSI
+1608 KAAVEAIEKSI
-1619 DGLIEKEEE
+1619 DGLIEDE
-1628 SNVANKHL
+1628 SNLSNKHL
-1636 QIAVEEAFKITDEEL
+1636 QIAVEEALKITDEEI
-1651 SKVVPAVVEEFKAAL
+1651 SNITPAVVEEFKAAL
-1666 EEAQAILANKEAT
+1666 EEAQAILANKEAA

-1690 SKAMQMLSFEKGNKE
+1690 SKVMQMLSFEKGNKE
-1705 YLIELVERIN
+1705 YLIQLVERIN

-1729 LQVVLLNVNNVIA
+1729 LQVVLLKANNVIA
-1742 DENAM
+1742 DQNAM

-1752 KTYNEL
+1752 KTYDEL

-1781 DSLDSSKYTKES
+1781 ESLDSSKYTKES
-1793 WSVLESNLKLAKAV
+1793 WSVLERKLKVAKDVLAD
-1807 VENENSTEK
+1807 ENSTEK
-1816 EISEVTKALE
+1816 EISEAAKGLE
-1826 GAIDGLIIANAE
+1826 DAIDGLVIADAG
-1838 NNNSNNGESNNDS
+1838 NNNSNNGESNSGSS
-1851 NNNNGGNANNGNSNS
+1851 NNNGNYNT

-1871 GNSNLP
+1871 DNSKLP
-1877 KTGGTSSVA
+1877 KTGGSSSVV
-1886 VSLFGLLTVGIG
+1886 VSLLGLVTVGIG

-1903 KNK
+1903 KK

>member
-15 GAVALSNITG
+15 GAIALSNITG
-25 SIQVSAKIITPEVQE
+25 SIQVSAKIITPGVQE

-46 PQHSEY
+46 PQKSEY
-52 KETRFNIGDNV
+52 KEGSFSVGDNV

-81 ILKNHNI
+81 ILKNQNI
-88 TFQVSDEIV
+88 TFQVSDDMVE
-97 GGKTN
+97 GKTN

-114 DNYFNEEVPHEEAF
+114 DNYFNSEVPHEEAF

-176 FRIDDYADVAYRGF
+176 FRIDDYANVAYRGF

-202 DRADLMSYG
+202 DRAALMTYG

-239 EKLEGIKEL
+239 EKLEGIKKL

-273 DSDENYQNDLNIIK
+273 DSDENYQKDLNIIK
-287 AKFTQL
+287 DKFTQL
-293 LEVGVRQFGILAD
+293 LKAGVRQFGILAD
-306 DAGVPPQGPSSY
+306 DASVPPQGASSY
-318 VRLLNDLTEW
+318 VKLLNDLTDW
-328 LREQQETYP
+328 LREQQKTYP

-352 SGSSQQL
+352 SGASEQL
-359 REINK
+359 KEVNK
-364 VGDNVS
+364 AGDNVS

-381 VSQDFATSF
+381 VSQEFATNF

-396 EGYEGRAPYFWINW
+396 EGYEGREPYFWINW

-430 PGVEPESVKGIVLN
+430 PGVQPESVKGIVLN

-461 YSWNIWDNKDQA
+461 YSWNIWENKDQA
-473 DQNWQDSFKYM
+473 NQNWQDSFKYM

-507 QNMDGRVTALQESV
+507 QNMDSRVTALQESV

-530 KEKYESGV
+530 KEKYESGAN
-538 SIKEDAEELIQEFTK
+538 IKEDAEALIQEFTK
-553 LKESAAYYK
+553 LKEAAAYYK

-571 DQIIYWLNCWEDTA
+571 DQIIYWLNCWEDTTD
-585 NAAIN
+585 AAIN
-590 YLKSAISV
+590 YLKSAIAV
-598 EEGNKD
+598 EEGNKE
-604 EIWTYYSEA
+604 EIWNCYSEA

-642 PFIKFMGESLSGI
+642 PFIKFMGESLSG
-655 VGSIVNPDK
+655 VVSSIVNPNK
-664 LITTFITNRTDSPTG
+664 VITTFITNRKDSPTG
-679 NTSNVFDNNAAT
+679 NTTNAFDNNAET
-691 EIIYKS
+691 EIVYKT
-697 PNIIE
+697 PNKIE

-707 GVKYNKKIKV
+707 GVKYNKKVKV
-717 NNIEFLMGANSNLND
+717 NTIEFLMGAKANLND

-740 YTEDGETWVDLN
+740 YTEDGKTWVDLN
-752 DEIYTL
+752 DEIYTS
-758 PKELRIDNLDLE
+758 PQEIRVDNLDLE

-782 QNTWLGVRDISIN
+782 ENTWLGVRDISVN
-795 KTVLKEEVYQ
+795 KT
-805 VTASIS
+805 ASKD
-811 ENVGIRGGSLN
+811 E
-822 NIVDGNEQ
+822 
-830 SYVHLAK
+830 
-837 NPYINPDR
+837 INP
-845 DTTPADSWVQVDLG
+845 T
-859 EVKEI
+859 
-864 GEIKFIQASGDKI
+864 
-877 DEAELEYTVNGEDW
+877 
-891 ISLGAYSKQTEITKN
+891 
-906 CSGSGIRAKA
+906 
-916 VRIRNKATTPRWWQ
+916 
-930 VYEFTVKA
+930 
-938 PSKLDNESPIN
+938 
-949 TSVIK
+949 VIK

-964 NEGNLTDGNDS
+964 NEANLIDGNDN

-988 TRVGDYIGLDLGR
+988 TRVGDYVGVDLGK

-1009 LVVGAGDGDKW
+1009 LAVGAGDGDKW
-1020 TKYKLEYSTNNT
+1020 TKYKLEYSSDNTN
-1032 DWTTFKE
+1032 WTTFKE
-1039 YDGIASGKD
+1039 YEGTASGKD
-1048 IIDEDFEGI
+1048 VIDEDFEGI
-1057 EARYVRITNMKEE
+1057 EARYIRITNMKEE
-1070 HKWVKFSEIKVEPCR
+1070 HKWVKFSEIKVEPCK
-1085 SLPSTDYIY
+1085 SLPSTDHIY
-1094 TNTNNEIKS
+1094 TNTNNDIKS
-1103 VYSSE
+1103 VYESDA
-1108 ELTKLVAKENITL
+1108 LTKLVAKENITL

-1132 RIKDLKEID
+1132 RIKDLKGID
-1141 LEVSNMEGLTLQT
+1141 LDVSNMEGLTLQT
-1154 SLNGVEWNNV
+1154 SLNGMEWSNV
-1164 TNESTLEDARYIRV
+1164 TNKSTLEDALYIR
-1178 ISDKTITFDL
+1178 IIADKTITFDL
-1188 NKFEVTSNEVYEPS
+1188 NKLEVTSNEVYEPS
-1202 LVSAYAGTYGNNV
+1202 LVSAYAGTYGDNA

-1248 NVNNL
+1248 DVNNL

-1279 TDAIIIGDG
+1279 TDAIVIGDG
-1288 QQNTGDADVKPQDNG
+1288 KKDEGGADAKPQDNG
-1303 YIHGSLS
+1303 YTHGSLS

-1321 DSGEINVSAR
+1321 DSGKINVSAR
-1331 YLRVEFTANYDH
+1331 YLRVEFTADYDH

-1364 PTFISDPIELK
+1364 PTFISDPIEIK
-1375 GFTPSNIIDGDLTTF
+1375 GFSPLNIMDGDLTTF
-1390 YKPNTKDGEIQSGSL
+1390 YKPNTKDGEIKSGSL

-1426 ISNAKVMVRT
+1426 ISNAKVMART
-1436 GYNEAGE
+1436 GYNEDGE
-1443 AIWNQ
+1443 PIWNQ
-1448 IGTLNKSLNEI
+1448 IGELNKSLNEI

-1470 KIEWKGTA
+1470 KIEWEGTA

-1493 NVSDLEKLITSSNY
+1493 NISELEELIASSNY
-1507 AKEDYTSNSWNV
+1507 AKDDYTAKSWNV
-1519 YNDALELA
+1519 YNEALEAA
-1527 KNIVE
+1527 KNIIE
-1532 NLGGA
+1532 NIDGT
-1537 SQEEVNNAKEN
+1537 SQEDINNAKEN

-1556 VNVSELN
+1556 VNISELN
-1563 KVITKANDIINGNL
+1563 KVIANANDIINGGV
-1577 QYTEETLNI
+1577 QYTEETLNV
-1586 LKEAIAKGT
+1586 LKEAIANGT
-1595 TVIENDAATTEEV
+1595 KVLENDAATTEEV
-1608 NAAVELIEKSI
+1608 KAAVESIEKSI
-1619 DGLIEKEEE
+1619 EGLIEEE
-1628 SNVANKHL
+1628 SNLSNKHL
-1636 QIAVEEAFKITDEEL
+1636 QIAVEEALKITDEEL
-1651 SKVVPAVVEEFKAAL
+1651 SNIAPAVVEEFKAAL

-1690 SKAMQMLSFEKGNKE
+1690 SKVMQMLSFEKGNKE
-1705 YLIELVERIN
+1705 YLIQLVERIN

-1729 LQVVLLNVNNVIA
+1729 LQEVLVKANNVIA
-1742 DENAM
+1742 DQNAM

-1752 KTYNEL
+1752 KTYDEL
-1758 LRAFLELRLKPSK
+1758 LKAFLELRLKPSK

-1781 DSLDSSKYTKES
+1781 ESLDSSKYTKES
-1793 WSVLESNLKLAKAV
+1793 WSVLERKLKVAKDVLAD
-1807 VENENSTEK
+1807 ENSTEK
-1816 EISEVTKALE
+1816 EISEAAKGLE
-1826 GAIDGLIIANAE
+1826 DAIDGLVIADAG
-1838 NNNSNNGESNNDS
+1838 NNNSNNGESNSGSS
-1851 NNNNGGNANNGNSNS
+1851 NNNNSGNGNS
-1866 NNSGK
+1866 
-1871 GNSNLP
+1871 LP
-1877 KTGGTSSVA
+1877 KTGGVSSVA
-1886 VSLFGLLTVGIG
+1886 MSLLGLVTVGIG